1 MAGAG
6 AGSSGE
12 WAAPPVTLPLH
23 GKLIRL
29 TTTVEERGQ
38 VSETTSAKGSSES
51 TAAATATLAAK
62 ADSETDSKPSL
73 GLPYLG
79 LLLAGIAA
87 SAILTRGIWLGPL
100 LGFIRGKL

>member
-1 MAGAG
+1 VGGAAGHA
-6 AGSSGE
+6 
-12 WAAPPVTLPLH
+12 AAPRKADPPHHH
-23 GKLIRL
+23 GR
-29 TTTVEERGQ
+29 ERGQ

-51 TAAATATLAAK
+51 TAAATATIAAK
-62 ADSETDSKPSL
+62 ADTETDSKPSL

-87 SAILTRGIWLGPL
+87 SAILTRGVWLGPL